1 MKFKTLAEAMRFAIA
16 KEESSYLFYRDLAG
30 AVADPHTKIMFEVLA
45 DTEVKHKEIL
55 ELEMM
60 KQGISI
66 AIPPQEKEDAGG
78 ILEMDESAI
87 QMNYLDALQLAMQ
100 KEKAAFHLYAD
111 MMSKAG
117 TPEMKA
123 IFFELAE
130 EEMRHLLQF
139 ENEYNQLQPKKK

>member
-16 KEESSYLFYRDLAG
+16 KEESSHLFYRDLAG
-30 AVADPHTKIMFEVLA
+30 AVADPNTKTMFEVLA
-45 DTEVKHKEIL
+45 NAEIKHKETL

-66 AIPPQEKEDAGG
+66 AVSPPVEEEGS

-87 QMNYLDALQLAMQ
+87 KMNYLDALQLAMQ

-111 MMSKAG
+111 MMSKAS

-139 ENEYNQLQPKKK
+139 ENEYSQLQPKKK